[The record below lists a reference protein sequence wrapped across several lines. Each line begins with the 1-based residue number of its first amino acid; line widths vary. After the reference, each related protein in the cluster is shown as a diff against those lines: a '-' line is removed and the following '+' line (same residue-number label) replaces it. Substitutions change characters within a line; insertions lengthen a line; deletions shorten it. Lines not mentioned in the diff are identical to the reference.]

1 MSRRL
6 GLVMLAASL
15 ASCGSTPGSGEL
27 GTIRFIGRVNR
38 ESPVPAF
45 PPISDRVG
53 NIYTLFGRLG
63 LPQASVQ
70 VSKVAGGSSV
80 NCALTKGDR
89 YGAHGWAGF
98 SDDRAWYWSGDALV
112 VVPASGGCD
121 RVLNADPQTSADLL
135 FRAVMPFVRVTST
148 RHTLVAL
155 VQNPSD
161 TLPFSA
167 LVDLDR
173 ALMTNVAAIPAA
185 GTVQVLGVGAEENGD
200 DHVTLLAR
208 TTGGGAPVMEALFFD
223 VEANLTAR
231 VTVQG
236 LPPPEYGILGEL
248 RTNDQGVVVG
258 LTSLG
263 NLVVFNRSGGGTVAV
278 DASITPVGVH
288 RWDGALYL
296 VGTSGTRP
304 VILPL
309 DAGGHPGQPITWQAS
324 EDAAANLAGALD
336 VRDDRSFPTRQVT
349 WTGVTSTI
357 GSSPFLGPF
366 SPWPHAKGTTL
377 LLLSGPIVNSGG
389 GVPVTSVAIAPVGIR
404 YP

>member
-1 MSRRL
+1 
-6 GLVMLAASL
+6 MLAASFV
-15 ASCGSTPGSGEL
+15 SCGHTPDGGEFE
-27 GTIRFIGRVNR
+27 TFRFIGLSAR
-38 ESPVPAF
+38 ETPVTVF

-53 NIYTLFGRLG
+53 NVYSLFGRVG
-63 LPQASVQ
+63 LPQVGGVV
-70 VSKVAGGSSV
+70 VSHVAGGSSQ

-89 YGAHGWAGF
+89 YGAHGFAGF
-98 SDDRAWYWSGDALV
+98 SDDRIWYWAGDALV
-112 VVPASGGCD
+112 SVTSGGGCD
-121 RVLNADPQTSADLL
+121 RVLNVDPQTSADLL

-173 ALMTNVAAIPAA
+173 ALMTNVSVIPGN

-208 TTGGGAPVMEALFFD
+208 TTGSAVPVMEALFYD
-223 VEANLTAR
+223 DEANLTAR

-236 LPPPEYGILGEL
+236 LPPPEYGVLGNL
-248 RTNDQGVVVG
+248 RTNDKGTVVG

-263 NLVVFNRSGGGTVAV
+263 NLVVFDRSGGGTVEI

-288 RWDGALYL
+288 RWNDALYL

-309 DAGGHPGQPITWQAS
+309 DDAGHPGAPIPWQAS
-324 EDAAANLAGALD
+324 ENAAQNLLGAIDL
-336 VRDDRSFPTRQVT
+336 RDDRSFPARDVT
-349 WTGVTSTI
+349 WTNVTSAI
-357 GSSPFLGPF
+357 GSSPFLSEF
-366 SPWPHAKGTTL
+366 SPWPTCVEDDGVAPGGAGRRL
-377 LLLSGPIVNSGG
+377 GRRNSGH
-389 GVPVTSVAIAPVGIR
+389 VGRDRAGRDKLPLIH
-404 YP
+404 